1 MRLFINMM
9 WHAIGIV
16 ILFLIIAIWFV
27 DPKGPFI
34 LGILFGTIAITLILM
49 MVMKIASRSLGRIL
63 IQATE
68 FKEETF
74 ILMFSCGYGVIM
86 LAVALTYFF
95 FIVCFMIFKC
105 TEIQLYNLIKKEW
118 FMDFQ
123 ILMTRRQ
130 SRHSE

>member
-9 WHAIGIV
+9 WHALAIV

-34 LGILFGTIAITLILM
+34 LGILFGSIAITLILM
-49 MVMKIASRSLGRIL
+49 MVIKIASRSLGRIL

-86 LAVALTYFF
+86 LAVALSYFF
-95 FIVCFMIFKC
+95 FVICFLLFKC
-105 TEIQLYNLIKKEW
+105 TEIQLYNYL
-118 FMDFQ
+118 
-123 ILMTRRQ
+123 RRSGSWT
-130 SRHSE
+130 SRYS